1 MKFDVY
7 CDIFPLLC
15 HARDSRAKEV
25 MYGMHIHVCT
35 YWYVNY
41 AKCLSEAY
49 WEFRYW
55 PVNHLIVLIWSA
67 IFICHVDGCVPY
79 TR

>member
-35 YWYVNY
+35 YWYRSVPLLR
-41 AKCLSEAY
+41 AGRDAQMQT
-49 WEFRYW
+49 
-55 PVNHLIVLIWSA
+55 A
-67 IFICHVDGCVPY
+67 I
-79 TR
+79 